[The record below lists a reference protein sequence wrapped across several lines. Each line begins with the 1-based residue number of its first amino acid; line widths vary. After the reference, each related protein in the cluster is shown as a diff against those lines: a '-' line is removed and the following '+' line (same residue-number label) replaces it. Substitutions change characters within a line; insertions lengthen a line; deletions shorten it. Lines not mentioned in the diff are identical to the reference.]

1 MKQNNFNPSY
11 IGGRDDI
18 LEFVPDRIE
27 RVLDVGCS
35 IGALGEQIKRK
46 TAAEVVGIEID
57 EKMSREAEGR
67 LDRVIN
73 ADIERLDFKNA
84 FSGQVFDCMIF
95 ADVLE
100 HLKDPQKVL
109 KDLTAFLKHEGVVIA
124 CIPNVR
130 HYSTLV
136 SLIFRGRWPYRNRGI
151 HDRTHLRFFSLKNI
165 RELFSDAGLQIR
177 QLRRKYR
184 LLEHRNHRLDRFL
197 AIPGLKDFFAFQYI
211 VIGSKTKK

>member
-73 ADIERLDFKNA
+73 ADIEKLDFKNA

-109 KDLTAFLKHEGVVIA
+109 KKLACFLKPEGSVIA